1 MYNLMIRKKRIQVGS
16 EVGEMAHNQ
25 EVAGSNPTVTGVT
38 EEVMMQRRIEHMTLS
53 LSLSS
58 PNTFTDRRLH
68 FYSCKK
74 YNLKL
79 SRGTCPSPTLSLCEG
94 VGWGLP
100 PFRPKKCF

>member
-1 MYNLMIRKKRIQVGS
+1 MIRKKGIQVGS

-58 PNTFTDRRLH
+58 PNTFTNGSLH
-68 FYSCKK
+68 FYRCKNIQFKLKFK
-74 YNLKL
+74 YII
-79 SRGTCPSPTLSLCEG
+79 
-94 VGWGLP
+94 
-100 PFRPKKCF
+100 